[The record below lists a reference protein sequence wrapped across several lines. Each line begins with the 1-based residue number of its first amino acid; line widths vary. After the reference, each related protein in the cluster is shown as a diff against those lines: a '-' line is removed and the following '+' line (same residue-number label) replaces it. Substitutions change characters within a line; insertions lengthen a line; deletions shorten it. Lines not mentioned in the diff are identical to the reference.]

1 MEMLMISF
9 AAAWML
15 RSWWD
20 GRRAD
25 YRDPDNGYQQCTGR
39 REPRRS
45 GPDTRY
51 AMGWSAW
58 QLRHG
63 WPAMIEDVRRGYS
76 DAQATYKAWREGDDT
91 ERPGM
96 GDAWKRGWRKASTKL
111 PKTRKQ
117 QAAAAE
123 AAAQADAESPATEQ
137 APSIPVPAPPNG
149 VPFGKPTIGGSMTA
163 PTGETT
169 GITPYREHLRQT
181 IDFAVQRI
189 DAAQAEISNAE
200 QEIAAHENSHASL
213 GAAGMGAETTG
224 DVAELIESALAR
236 KQAAE
241 GRLAAAE
248 KSKADAER
256 ALANLDQQG
265 HTTVEEGVKGAT
277 AKVADTSFYEN

>member
-15 RSWWD
+15 RAWVD

-25 YRDPDNGYQQCTGR
+25 YRDDDNGYQQCVGKR
-39 REPRRS
+39 PPRRS

-51 AMGWSAW
+51 AMGWTAF

-63 WPAMIEDVRRGYS
+63 WPAMIEDVRRGYD
-76 DAQATYKAWREGDDT
+76 DAQSSYKKWQDGDET
-91 ERPGM
+91 ERHGM
-96 GDAWKRGWRKASTKL
+96 WDAWKRGWRQAKKKL
-111 PKTRKQ
+111 PKSRRR
-117 QAAAAE
+117 QAAADAKAAAE
-123 AAAQADAESPATEQ
+123 AVPQADTTS
-137 APSIPVPAPPNG
+137 APRPRVAA
-149 VPFGKPTIGGSMTA
+149 PFGAPKIGGSMST

-169 GITPYREHLRQT
+169 GITPYREHLQQT
-181 IDFAVQRI
+181 INFAVQRI
-189 DAAQAEISNAE
+189 DAAQAEIGNAE
-200 QEIAAHENSHASL
+200 REIAAHENSHASL
-213 GAAGMGAETTG
+213 GASGMGAETTG
-224 DVAELIESALAR
+224 DVAGLVEAALAR

-265 HTTVEEGVKGAT
+265 HTTVEEAVKGASAT
-277 AKVADTSFYEN
+277 VADTGFYRN